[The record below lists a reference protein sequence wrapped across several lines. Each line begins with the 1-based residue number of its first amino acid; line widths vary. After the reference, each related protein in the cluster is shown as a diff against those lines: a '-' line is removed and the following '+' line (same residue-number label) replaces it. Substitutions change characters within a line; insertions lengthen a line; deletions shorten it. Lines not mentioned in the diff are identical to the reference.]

1 MWWGSPGEYNFRV
14 VTCDEVAS
22 ADRLP
27 TSRRADDDGVRGWS
41 RSRGGRSD
49 PRGRP
54 LHLAFPVRDID
65 EARRFYG
72 EILGCPEG
80 RSAPRWVDYNF
91 WGHQL
96 VCHLVEGHDASASS
110 NAVDGD
116 PVPVPHFGLA
126 MTAEAF
132 DALVERVTGKVDFVI
147 APHVR
152 FEDAG
157 EQRTMFFKDPSGNA
171 LEFKT
176 MANPANLFARY
187 NV

>member
-1 MWWGSPGEYNFRV
+1 MNRRV
-14 VTCDEVAS
+14 GTRAPIDRETPHTAPRAMTTAFEVGRDPAED
-22 ADRLP
+22 AAI
-27 TSRRADDDGVRGWS
+27 RAVA
-41 RSRGGRSD
+41 
-49 PRGRP
+49 PF
-54 LHLAFPVRDID
+54 HLAFPVRDID

-72 EILGCPEG
+72 DVLGCPEG

-110 NAVDGD
+110 SAVDGD

-152 FEDAG
+152 FEGMPG